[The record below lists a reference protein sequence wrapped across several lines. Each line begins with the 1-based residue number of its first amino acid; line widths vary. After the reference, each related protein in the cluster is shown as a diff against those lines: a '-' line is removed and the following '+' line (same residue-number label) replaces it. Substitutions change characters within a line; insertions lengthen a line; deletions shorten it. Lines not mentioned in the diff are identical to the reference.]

1 MGSKRLR
8 FIPALAIILF
18 MASCG
23 DDNGGGVYYYSSS
36 GCGINVAYTG
46 FYIVTLDITST
57 GDQCDPGEIPPSPTR
72 LEFGNVTVDGDC
84 DLFFDELGLLNNQ
97 TVLIDFW
104 GDLRDDRL
112 WLITADGDQIDFFVV
127 DFEDGDTI
135 RGIFW
140 WDVSSDCVV
149 EGTFTVIIG

>member
-1 MGSKRLR
+1 MDLQKRV
-8 FIPALAIILF
+8 IL
-18 MASCG
+18 MAVLILCTASCG
-23 DDNGGGVYYYSSS
+23 GDSGGGVYYYSSS
-36 GCGINVAYTG
+36 GCGINEAYTG

-57 GDQCDPGEIPPSPTR
+57 GDECDPGEIPPTPTQ

-84 DLFFDELGLLNNQ
+84 DLFFDDLGLLNNQ

-112 WLITADGDQIDFFVV
+112 WLITADGDQIDFLVV
-127 DFEDGDTI
+127 DFENGDAI
-135 RGIFW
+135 WGLFW

-149 EGTFTVIIG
+149 EGTFTILIG